1 MTTLDYERADQH
13 EDGCHAYGE
22 AQALLDRAHDV
33 QVKLATLLDYAL
45 SATEARTPEACSAL
59 TTDARGI
66 ARQIADMVGEW
77 G

>member
-13 EDGCHAYGE
+13 EDGAQAYGE
-22 AQALLDRAHDV
+22 AHALLNRAHDV

-45 SATEARTPEACSAL
+45 SATEARTPEACNAL
-59 TTDARGI
+59 TTDAVGI
-66 ARQIADMVGEW
+66 ARQIADMVGDW

>member
-13 EDGCHAYGE
+13 EDGSHAYGE
-22 AQALLDRAHDV
+22 AQALLDQAHDV

-45 SATEARTPEACSAL
+45 SATQARTPEQCSSL
-59 TTDARGI
+59 TSDGRGI
-66 ARQIADMVGEW
+66 ARQIAEMVGDW